1 MVEQKAR
8 GFYVQPKSNI
18 EVIDAQPSRMEE
30 KNPVANALSGKI
42 GSNYRN
48 FSILSKVVKDVS
60 NPTRAIDESLKTM
73 QEAQRAIMLSLN
85 TVETNKVT
93 MLSSGPTTAYGD
105 GMAYRDRG
113 GIETVASP
121 TSGGGCSINQMAQ
134 APSITSISA
143 VAENCEAAGSL
154 EYGLGSSMPFTRAVA
169 FPGSS
174 TSQG

>member
-1 MVEQKAR
+1 
-8 GFYVQPKSNI
+8 
-18 EVIDAQPSRMEE
+18 
-30 KNPVANALSGKI
+30 
-42 GSNYRN
+42 
-48 FSILSKVVKDVS
+48 
-60 NPTRAIDESLKTM
+60 
-73 QEAQRAIMLSLN
+73 MLSLN

-93 MLSSGPTTAYGD
+93 MLSSGPITAYGD

-121 TSGGGCSINQMAQ
+121 TSGGGCSINQIAQ

-174 TSQG
+174 TSQS